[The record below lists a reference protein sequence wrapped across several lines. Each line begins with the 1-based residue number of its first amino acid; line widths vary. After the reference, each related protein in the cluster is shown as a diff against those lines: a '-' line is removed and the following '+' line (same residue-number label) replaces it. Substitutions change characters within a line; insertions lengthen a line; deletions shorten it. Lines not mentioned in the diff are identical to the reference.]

1 MAGFKGISWAPGQM
15 SYSLTEARA
24 EMLDPRAG
32 TFAVS
37 RSIHYGLCLA
47 FEGVRFFVRDDGG
60 KLVVVFLN
68 LDHNLDRFR
77 EGMAFNLGAHQKGMV
92 PSRDGIRQL
101 FLDYLGA
108 PRLRAF
114 MTAMAETGAQG
125 YLRPFTVDDEQSI
138 GVTFPQNPVIRVVAA
153 RYDSYLGEPF
163 DGVVVPYLVR
173 VSGVNGNGRLKLGV
187 NYLMSVKA
195 IEEAQRIHPGAASAL
210 FLDDRPYDP
219 LEQRNVTEW
228 DSSCCLIALKTGT
241 VVKIPESNLIL
252 PSVTI
257 RGICAILGR
266 MGVSVDEREMT
277 YGELIERARN
287 DEIVTVASVGTAG
300 ILNRCSNL
308 MLTDDHGE
316 ELATAK
322 SDPDHALFGAL
333 GAARTYYWD
342 IYRGEERVPDGLTLS
357 RHELPAEG

>member
-1 MAGFKGISWAPGQM
+1 MAGFEGISWAPGQM

-24 EMLDPRAG
+24 EMLEPRAG
-32 TFAVS
+32 TYAVS
-37 RSIHYGLCLA
+37 RSIHYGICLA
-47 FEGVRFFVRDDGG
+47 FEGVRFFVRPAGDS
-60 KLVVVFLN
+60 LAVVFLN

-77 EGMAFNLGAHQKGMV
+77 EGMSFNLGAHQKQLV
-92 PSRDGIRQL
+92 PSRDDLRQL

-153 RYDSYLGEPF
+153 RYTSYLGEPF
-163 DGVVVPYLVR
+163 HGVVVPHLVR

-195 IEEAQRIHPGAASAL
+195 VEEAQRICPGAASAL

-219 LEQRNVTEW
+219 LEQRNITEW
-228 DSSCCLIALKTGT
+228 DSSCCLIALKNGT

-257 RGICAILGR
+257 RGICAILGQL
-266 MGVSVDEREMT
+266 GVPVEERDMT
-277 YGELIERARN
+277 YGELIERARK
-287 DEIVTVASVGTAG
+287 DEIVTVGSVGTAG
-300 ILNRCSNL
+300 ILNRCNSL
-308 MLTDDHGE
+308 MLTDAQGDE
-316 ELATAK
+316 IVTAK
-322 SDPDHALFGAL
+322 ADPEHPLFAQL
-333 GAARTYYWD
+333 GNARSYYWD
-342 IYRGEERVPDGLTLS
+342 IYRGEADVPAGLVLS
-357 RHELPAEG
+357 AHELG